1 MVPPPRSVT
10 PSSIAAALSDSD
22 PAMAAI
28 IQMVGPPPRRRAIP
42 VAQRFEQLATA
53 ILHQQLAGAAAATI
67 TSRVVVLLGGSL
79 TAEGI
84 LSAPEGALRT
94 CGVSE
99 AKRRALLDLA
109 GRVSDGSLDL
119 KALGRHDDEQVV
131 AILSEVRGV
140 GRWTAEMFLMGPLA
154 RHDVWP
160 VGDLGVRNGWG
171 LIQGLPSTP
180 SPKALS
186 EAADELRPFR
196 SSVAWYCWQAVDVA
210 RGNGGVLPR

>member
-1 MVPPPRSVT
+1 MSPSPRSVP
-10 PSSIAAALSDSD
+10 PSAITAALRTAD

-28 IQMVGPPPRRRAIP
+28 IDIVGAPPLRRATP
-42 VAQRFEQLATA
+42 VAKRFERLATA

-67 TSRVVVLLGGSL
+67 TGRVSILLGGALS
-79 TAEGI
+79 AEGI
-84 LSAPEGALRT
+84 LAAPEGSLRS
-94 CGVSE
+94 CGVSD

-119 KALGRHDDEQVV
+119 KAIGRFSDEQVV
-131 AILSEVRGV
+131 ATLSEVRGV

-160 VGDLGVRNGWG
+160 IGDLGVRNGWA
-171 LIQGLPSTP
+171 LIKGLPSPP
-180 SPKALS
+180 SPGSLAG
-186 EAADELRPFR
+186 AADELRPYR

-210 RGNGGVLPR
+210 RANGGVLPR